1 MINKSGFFD
10 ENNEDMSIEIN
21 IRFSSVIF
29 VEQKQHVFW
38 RNLIYHVNLKCLKI
52 DIYGGSKNH
61 SANGILF
68 VLNRSN
74 SQNWRCCYRGQ
85 IDPGQC

>member
-29 VEQKQHVFW
+29 VEQKQYVFW
-38 RNLIYHVNLKCLKI
+38 RNLI
-52 DIYGGSKNH
+52 
-61 SANGILF
+61 
-68 VLNRSN
+68 
-74 SQNWRCCYRGQ
+74 
-85 IDPGQC
+85 